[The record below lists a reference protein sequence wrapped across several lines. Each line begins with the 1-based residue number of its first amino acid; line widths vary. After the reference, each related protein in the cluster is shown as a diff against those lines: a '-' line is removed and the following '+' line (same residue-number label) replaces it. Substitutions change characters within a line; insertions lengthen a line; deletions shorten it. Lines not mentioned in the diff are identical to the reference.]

1 MNPDSQNP
9 TDEPTQNSGMG
20 DMPQAPTTGTGD
32 DQGTTPMPPA
42 GGDNGGSE
50 APAPEAPEETPAEG
64 GEAPAAPAPEEGDKE
79 DGGKW

>member
-9 TDEPTQNSGMG
+9 TNEPDQNTGMG

-32 DQGTTPMPPA
+32 DQGAAPMPPMGGDSGDNTPEAPETPEAPA
-42 GGDNGGSE
+42 GGD
-50 APAPEAPEETPAEG
+50 TP
-64 GEAPAAPAPEEGDKE
+64 EAPAADESDKD